1 MPDISCSS
9 KKKSKRI
16 DWFLTSHKHIN
27 QQCAC
32 LIAASTCQPGGKIR
46 HTHAH
51 TRTQPQHVVCV
62 WKFWQGLITANC
74 QVWPVVG
81 HALLH
86 RPTNSIYFKFDWAEK
101 SRENTVGK
109 NTASCSL
116 NQKQILA
123 TNSLCT
129 WHVQKAGSTHAHTHS
144 AYSTLFRVRV
154 SVHGH
159 LKEIWISEFKK
170 RWRQSGNNNNNRW
183 GVKKLQKRRRG
194 ERGKSQRK

>member
-1 MPDISCSS
+1 MPE
-9 KKKSKRI
+9 KKSKRI

-32 LIAASTCQPGGKIR
+32 LIAASTCQPAGKIR
-46 HTHAH
+46 QKYTQTHTHLH
-51 TRTQPQHVVCV
+51 TPTHTHTHSHILPYTHVLCDR
-62 WKFWQGLITANC
+62 KFWQALITANC

-86 RPTNSIYFKFDWAEK
+86 RPANSIYFKFDCYK
-101 SRENTVGK
+101 KYCRK

-129 WHVQKAGSTHAHTHS
+129 WHVQKAGNTYTRIHTQAVLCSILS
-144 AYSTLFRVRV
+144 ACVCECVCMDT
-154 SVHGH
+154 
-159 LKEIWISEFKK
+159 
-170 RWRQSGNNNNNRW
+170 
-183 GVKKLQKRRRG
+183 
-194 ERGKSQRK
+194 